1 MAMTEEQLVELVRA
15 ELRKHRP
22 GGASLDVG
30 PGPIRRQEEYWYVP
44 VIPSVEPP
52 KTFEYYE
59 ALAEVESDLE
69 EREQI
74 QVLLVPT
81 YAGETT
87 PAGETLPPSR
97 GAITSK

>member
-1 MAMTEEQLVELVRA
+1 MTEERIVELVRA
-15 ELRKHRP
+15 ELRKHHP
-22 GGASLDVG
+22 GGATLDIG

-44 VIPSVEPP
+44 VLPSTEPP

-59 ALAEVESDLE
+59 ALAEVESTLE

-81 YAGETT
+81 YAGEMAPTSKT
-87 PAGETLPPSR
+87 VAASR
-97 GAITSK
+97 GARDGE